1 MAKGQARTRPR
12 PAGDADHSE
21 LSEKLVMR
29 RRGKPLAKPA
39 EGMSESQADR
49 QYVVALARGLEI
61 LSAFRV
67 KDGALGNSDLA
78 ERTGIP
84 TATVSRITHTLTR
97 AGYLTYNP
105 KRENYD
111 LGPMALSLG
120 FVALRRLDIRAI
132 ARPLMQKLADEG
144 NVNVGLGIRERR
156 SMLYIATCEGPGL
169 IGLRLVSG
177 SRMPITTSAMGR
189 AYAAVLDDASR
200 RALYEELRPF
210 CGDDWQEILKDF
222 EIARNEFA
230 ERGFCTSIGSW
241 QKEINGAA
249 TPLVLPE
256 GGIYVMN
263 LGGPAY
269 QLTEKE
275 IIEVQGPKLAAA
287 VACLKS
293 MIVPED

>member
-1 MAKGQARTRPR
+1 MAKGQVRTRR
-12 PAGDADHSE
+12 ENIADSPE
-21 LSEKLVMR
+21 RSQKLVMR
-29 RRGKPLAKPA
+29 RRGKPLAEPL

-49 QYVVALARGLEI
+49 QYVVALARGLEV
-61 LSAFRV
+61 LGAFRM
-67 KDGALGNSDLA
+67 KDGPLGNSDLA

-97 AGYLTYNP
+97 AGYLTFDQ

-120 FVALRRLDIRAI
+120 FVALRRLDIRET
-132 ARPLMQKLADEG
+132 ARPLMQKLADES
-144 NVNVGLGIRERR
+144 NVNVGLGVRERQ

-177 SRMPITTSAMGR
+177 SRMPIGTSAMGR
-189 AYAAVLDDASR
+189 AYAAVLDDAAR
-200 RALYEELRPF
+200 HALYEELRPS
-210 CGDDWQEILKDF
+210 CGADWPQILKGF
-222 EIARNEFA
+222 EHARTELA
-230 ERGFCTSIGSW
+230 KRGFCTSIGAW

-256 GGIYVMN
+256 GRIYVMN

-275 IIEVQGPKLAAA
+275 IIEVQGPKLAAT
-287 VACLKS
+287 VARLRS
-293 MIVPED
+293 TILPEG